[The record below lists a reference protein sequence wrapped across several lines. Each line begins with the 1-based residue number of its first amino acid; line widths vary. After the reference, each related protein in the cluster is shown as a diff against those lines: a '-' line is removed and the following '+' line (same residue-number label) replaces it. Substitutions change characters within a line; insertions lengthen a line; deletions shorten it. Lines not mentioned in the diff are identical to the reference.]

1 VIAIAPLL
9 LRWSARRNWFR
20 PGPPIAESSY
30 RRNIP
35 GMFCGVAVAL
45 CGGDWHL

>member
-1 VIAIAPLL
+1 MAAAIATGIALAGSGL
-9 LRWSARRNWFR
+9 VR
-20 PGPPIAESSY
+20 GIAESGHHF
-30 RRNIP
+30 NIP